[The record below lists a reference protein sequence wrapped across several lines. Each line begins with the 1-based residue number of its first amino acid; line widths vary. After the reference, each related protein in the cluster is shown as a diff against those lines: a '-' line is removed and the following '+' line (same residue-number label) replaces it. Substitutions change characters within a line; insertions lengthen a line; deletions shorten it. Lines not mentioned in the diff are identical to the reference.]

1 MAIDA
6 RLSSNFSLPPLDGR
20 ETGSP
25 VGNEDG
31 AESSAQSK
39 GLSGDELMSLNVWGP
54 GAKTLVS
61 EREREG
67 QPLSAQDIANL
78 VIVRG

>member
-6 RLSSNFSLPPLDGR
+6 RLSGNFSLPPLDGR
-20 ETGSP
+20 DTGAP
-25 VGNEDG
+25 AGIEDG

-39 GLSGDELMSLNVWGP
+39 GLSGDEVMGMNVWGP
-54 GAKTLVS
+54 GAKTLVDD
-61 EREREG
+61 RALFG
-67 QPLSAQDIANL
+67 QALSAQEIANL